1 MALLRERDIENLL
14 ACPRCRAPLMR
25 TEKGYDCGCG
35 FSAERIGKWPVLVDF
50 HASIL
55 DSDEIARRAGGSPLA
70 RSRMSRLRQA
80 ARLLR
85 RGRQAAAPPPA
96 NIERLL
102 RLLPGEAV
110 VVVVGGG
117 ADEHGLDALYE
128 HPSVDVVG
136 FDVYGSDLVQ
146 FIADGHS
153 IPLATGTVDAV
164 IVQAVLEHVLDPPL
178 VVGEIHRIL
187 RPGGLVYAETAFMQ
201 QVHEGPYDFTR
212 YTESGHRWLF
222 RDFEVIDAG
231 ALTGPGTQLAWTA
244 DYLVRALTRS
254 QTAGRVAHRILSPL
268 SYLDRLVPA
277 THSIDNSPAVYF
289 LGRRSESSLSP
300 RDMAAYYQGAQ

>member
-1 MALLRERDIENLL
+1 MALLPERDIEWML
-14 ACPRCRAPLMR
+14 ACPRCRSALER
-25 TEKGYDCGCG
+25 TEKGYDCDCG
-35 FSAERIGKWPVLVDF
+35 FSAPRIGRWPVLVDF
-50 HASIL
+50 DASIL
-55 DSDEIARRAGGSPLA
+55 DENEIARRAGASALA
-70 RSRMSRLRQA
+70 RSRMSRLSQA

-85 RGRQAAAPPPA
+85 RGRHGAPAPA
-96 NIERLL
+96 SVEKLL
-102 RLLPGEAV
+102 QLLPAQAL

-117 ADEHGLDALYE
+117 ADEHGLDVLYE
-128 HPSVDVVG
+128 DPTVDVVG

-164 IVQAVLEHVLDPPL
+164 VTQAVLEHVLDPPR

-222 RDFEVIDAG
+222 RDFELIDSG
-231 ALTGPGTQLAWTA
+231 ALTGPGTQLAWTV
-244 DYLVRALTRS
+244 DYLVRAFTRS
-254 QTAGRVAHRILSPL
+254 QAAGRVAHRLLSPL

-277 THSIDNSPAVYF
+277 THTIDNSPAVYF
-289 LGRRSESSLSP
+289 LGRRSESSISP